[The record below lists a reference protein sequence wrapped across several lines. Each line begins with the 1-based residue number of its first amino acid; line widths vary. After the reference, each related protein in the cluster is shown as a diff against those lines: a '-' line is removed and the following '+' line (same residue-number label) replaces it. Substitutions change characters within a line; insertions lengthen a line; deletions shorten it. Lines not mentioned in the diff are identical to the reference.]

1 MRSYEFVADRLI
13 LESLLKEEFKMAQ
26 LPDSYGGGWGVVDA
40 EGNVRGQF
48 DNEGDAKR
56 FMDQKNAEL
65 KTVGGNAGKP
75 EKFTKKEL
83 LKRVAA
89 VGGDSTKLG
98 VWGAILGGIQA
109 IGSLAKLLSAC
120 ENYHE
125 YLLSTDVCNKNYD
138 VKKLSRKERLL
149 VQDYVA
155 YISDEVTD
163 GIISTFAV
171 AISGAVLF
179 TYATRILALFAG
191 PVGWVG
197 ALIAYGSSAAIL
209 YFLQKFIE
217 NSKTQKRISRWVK
230 KYLIDGMFM
239 GERYVQMVCNDKLP
253 SIPGLNEGVSVT
265 STVDFSDIF
274 DEIAQDKKMQSYI
287 KQALQA
293 QAEAE
298 KGPIP

>member
-13 LESLLKEEFKMAQ
+13 LESLLTEEFKIAE
-26 LPDSYGGGWGVVDA
+26 LPDSYGKGWGVFDA
-40 EGNVRGQF
+40 EGNLKGQF
-48 DNEGDAKR
+48 DNETDAQDFANK
-56 FMDQKNAEL
+56 KNIEL
-65 KTVGGNAGKP
+65 RNASGEAGKSK
-75 EKFTKKEL
+75 KFTKKEL

-89 VGGDSTKLG
+89 SGGNSLKIG
-98 VWGAILGGIQA
+98 VWGTILGGIQA

-125 YLLSTDVCNKNYD
+125 YLLSTDVCNKKYD
-138 VKKLSRKERLL
+138 VKKLSRSERLL

-179 TYATRILALFAG
+179 TNATRILALFGG

-230 KYLIDGMFM
+230 KYLIDGMFI
-239 GERYVQMVCNDKLP
+239 GKRYVKMVCNDKLP
-253 SIPGLNEGVSVT
+253 SIPSLNENMSVT

-287 KQALQA
+287 KQALKA
-293 QAEAE
+293 QAEAQ